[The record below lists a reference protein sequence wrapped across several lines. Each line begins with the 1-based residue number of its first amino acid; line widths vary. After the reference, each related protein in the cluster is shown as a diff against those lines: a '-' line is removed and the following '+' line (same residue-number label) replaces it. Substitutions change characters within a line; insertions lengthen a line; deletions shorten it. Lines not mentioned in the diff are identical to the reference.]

1 MRNGTKALYVLL
13 LVVGLLGSQVQCGGH
28 NHGSGSSPAATI
40 SSFTGTPMAITA
52 GGSAQLTGVFT
63 NGTGVIT
70 PGNLPV
76 TSGKPVTVTPSAT
89 TVYTLIVTNPNGTSA
104 HDEAGVTVVPAGAAL
119 VTPNAVQASGA
130 QQATAGGS
138 FSNGAV
144 VGEPVPAKA
153 SASPSNTLQ
162 VRHDFQPPVPAPV
175 H

>member
-1 MRNGTKALYVLL
+1 MPHGPRLLAPLL
-13 LVVGLLGSQVQCGGH
+13 LVIGLLGSQTQCGG
-28 NHGSGSSPAATI
+28 GSGGTAMTPAPALASFAASPATI
-40 SSFTGTPMAITA
+40 TT
-52 GGSAQLTGVFT
+52 GGSSTLTGVFT